1 MKGSSSQPTM
11 PAPTSVST
19 GEPNHIVM
27 QKLRHQNEKLRDELK
42 DLTKQLE
49 QYIEK
54 TRIQK
59 QP

>member
-1 MKGSSSQPTM
+1 M

-49 QYIEK
+49 TYIEK
-54 TRIQK
+54 TRI
-59 QP
+59 